1 MYQRKKK
8 YYLIRFNNKNNRKLI
23 LKHKY
28 NLPNNKIKF
37 SKQILFKKRKLQNNK
52 IIVKLLIQKQKTLK
66 NKLIIII
73 IIMIKIKSLQ
83 MFKINYRSK
92 RSKINNKIIKQN
104 YKDLKVMIY
113 NNKNKK
119 FNFLNKNKTK
129 N

>member
-1 MYQRKKK
+1 M
-8 YYLIRFNNKNNRKLI
+8 L
-23 LKHKY
+23 
-28 NLPNNKIKF
+28 KIK
-37 SKQILFKKRKLQNNK
+37 
-52 IIVKLLIQKQKTLK
+52 
-66 NKLIIII
+66 
-73 IIMIKIKSLQ
+73 
-83 MFKINYRSK
+83 YRSK